1 MCAFI
6 YIYIHTHTHAHT
18 HTHTCLYGEHA
29 CGYKSAESTWPSLS
43 LCLTYSPSN
52 IGSIFIS
59 APPRSLLTA
68 FCDSFDSSRARVML
82 QGEFVSNL
90 SVCLSFCPSPPRPQ
104 SSLSPSLPLSTEY
117 SQNHL
122 SLNTPTGIN
131 CSLRA
136 RPKSLKVYSRAPS
149 HEQIRTIANGH
160 DPLNV

>member
-1 MCAFI
+1 MCI
-6 YIYIHTHTHAHT
+6 YIYIYIYTHTHTHT

-82 QGEFVSNL
+82 QGELFEHADGNKLQLASEAKVVEGL
-90 SVCLSFCPSPPRPQ
+90 LQ
-104 SSLSPSLPLSTEY
+104 STRS
-117 SQNHL
+117 
-122 SLNTPTGIN
+122 
-131 CSLRA
+131 
-136 RPKSLKVYSRAPS
+136 
-149 HEQIRTIANGH
+149 
-160 DPLNV
+160 